1 MPKKPATQ
9 QKLLAENEDLRAR
22 LEKAEETLREILSG
36 EADALF
42 VSGVGGAQLFTLKG
56 TDKVYRT
63 LINNMSEGALTLT
76 PEGLVLYANRRFAE
90 MLRAPLEKVIG
101 SGIHAWFAPESRQ
114 VLQTLLRKDTLDNHR
129 EELTLVA
136 ADGTQVPVYLSVSR
150 LLIDEMPDSFC
161 MIATD
166 LTEQKRSEAIIAS
179 EKLAQEL
186 LAAANQSRRALLS
199 VVEDQKRAEEDV
211 RKLNSELE
219 AKVIARTD
227 ELDRARSTAEQ
238 ANHAKSDFLSA
249 MSHEIRTPMNGVIG
263 MVEVLQQSS
272 LNPAQMEMTNI
283 IRDSAFA
290 LLTVIDDILDI
301 SKIEAGKLHVESL
314 PMDIENVVEKVC
326 ATLDRMALKK
336 GVELTMFIDPFLPE
350 QVMGDPGRLRQ
361 ILVNLAN
368 NAIKFSSGQGRQAR
382 VSVSATRMDEG
393 ATEKVMVEFCV
404 ADNGIGIDEATQAR
418 LFTPF
423 TQADS
428 STTRNFGGTGLGLAI
443 CRQLVKIKG
452 GEISVHSELGKGA
465 VFIVRLPFLL
475 MQNKTE
481 ADAQPSPVTGL
492 NCLVMGGADSMA
504 GDIAAYLAH
513 AGAAVEQAPDM
524 AAARQWVNSRTP
536 GLCIVVIDITAVNLL
551 QATSLLDDLRAA
563 FLEHM
568 ENSPEHGIRFVLIRR
583 GKRREPRLEAVDL
596 ALVDGNVL
604 TRKALLKSVAVAAGR
619 IQLSD
624 QEDEVSTAPEGAVK
638 TIFTPLSREEASKQG
653 SLILI
658 AEDNE
663 INQKVIRQQLK
674 LLGQTADIASNGREA
689 LELWQSGGYG
699 IVLADLHMPEMDG
712 YALTAAIRA
721 GEAGKPR
728 TPIIAFTANAVKGVA
743 ERCSEAGMDDYLS
756 KPVQLA
762 TLKAMLEKWLP
773 MVASDPIPVGAISTL
788 NDSSGVGRALPADE
802 ESCRATSTGSGQA
815 KPDLQLPFAAA
826 SASVDVNVLRALVG
840 DDEETIRDILK
851 DFRVSADNIA
861 AELRAACKAEKT
873 SAVAATAHKLKSS
886 ARSVGALALGELCY
900 EMEQAGKDGDIAALA
915 ALLPRF
921 EMELGSVERYLNG

>member
-1 MPKKPATQ
+1 MPSKLTSQ
-9 QKLLAENEDLRAR
+9 QLAAENQDLRAR

-42 VSGVGGAQLFTLKG
+42 ISGVGGKQLFTLKG
-56 TDKVYRT
+56 SDQSYRT
-63 LINNMSEGALTLT
+63 LIEDMSEGAVTLT
-76 PEGLVLYANRRFAE
+76 EAGVILYTNRRFAE
-90 MLRAPLEKVIG
+90 MLKMPLEKVIG
-101 SGIHAWFAPESRQ
+101 ATIHTWIAPDSKRIFQ
-114 VLQTLLRKDTLDNHR
+114 SLLSKGEDEERRTQI
-129 EELTLVA
+129 ELTA
-136 ADGTQVPVYLSVSR
+136 SDGTPVPVYLSVSN
-150 LLIDEMPDSFC
+150 LPINETPDAFC
-161 MIATD
+161 LVVTD

-227 ELDRARSTAEQ
+227 ELDQARSTAEQ
-238 ANHAKSDFLSA
+238 ANHAKSDFLAA

-326 ATLDRMALKK
+326 GTLDRMALKK

-382 VSVSATRMDEG
+382 VSVRATRMDEG

-452 GEISVHSELGKGA
+452 GKISVHSELGKGA
-465 VFIVRLPFLL
+465 VFIVRLPFVL

-492 NCLVMGGADSMA
+492 YCLVMGGAISMA
-504 GDIAAYLAH
+504 NDMAAYLAH
-513 AGAAVEQAPDM
+513 AGAAVEQATDM
-524 AAARQWVNSRTP
+524 AAARQWINSRTS
-536 GLCIVVIDITAVNLL
+536 GLCIVVIDITAVILS

-563 FLEHM
+563 SVAHAEI
-568 ENSPEHGIRFVLIRR
+568 SPVHEIRFVVIRR
-583 GKRREPRLEAVDL
+583 GKRREPRLETADL
-596 ALVDGNVL
+596 VLVDGNVL
-604 TRKALLKSVAVAAGR
+604 TRKALLKAVAVAAGR
-619 IQLSD
+619 MQLTD
-624 QEDEVSTAPEGAVK
+624 QEDEANTDPTGAFK
-638 TIFTPLSREEASKQG
+638 RIFTPLSREEARKQG
-653 SLILI
+653 RLILI

-674 LLGQTADIASNGREA
+674 LLGQTADIASNGRET
-689 LELWQSGGYG
+689 LELWKSGGYG
-699 IVLADLHMPEMDG
+699 IVFADLQMPEMDG

-728 TPIIAFTANAVKGVA
+728 TPIIAFTANALKGVA

-756 KPVQLA
+756 KPVQLD
-762 TLKAMLEKWLP
+762 TLKAMLGKWLP
-773 MVASDPIPVGAISTL
+773 AVASDPIPVGATSTL

-886 ARSVGALALGELCY
+886 ARSVGALALGELCN

-921 EMELGSVERYLNG
+921 EKELGSVERYLNG